1 MIYVPNLVQ
10 LIMKTITV
18 RFYKSESGNEPVREW
33 LKGLSKD
40 DKTIIGED
48 IKTVEFGWPLGMP
61 LVRKLDR
68 ALWEVRSNITNKEI
82 ARVFFTVKDDVMV
95 LLHGFK
101 KKTQKTPDNDLKIA
115 KERRDKV
122 LKG

>member
-1 MIYVPNLVQ
+1 MVQ

-33 LKGLSKD
+33 LKALSKE

-61 LVRKLDR
+61 LVRKLDK
-68 ALWEVRSNITNKEI
+68 ALWEVRSYITNREI
-82 ARVFFTVKDDVMV
+82 ARVFFTVTSDIMV

-101 KKTQKTPDNDLKIA
+101 KKTQKTPDNELKIA

-122 LKG
+122 LNG

>member
-1 MIYVPNLVQ
+1 
-10 LIMKTITV
+10 MKTITV

-68 ALWEVRSNITNKEI
+68 ALWEVRSDITNKEI
-82 ARVFFTVKDDVMV
+82 ARVLFTVKNDVMV
-95 LLHGFK
+95 LSFFVAVSSCFK
-101 KKTQKTPDNDLKIA
+101 RHIKLFCKSSKKTEKLK
-115 KERRDKV
+115 
-122 LKG
+122 

>member
-1 MIYVPNLVQ
+1 MN
-10 LIMKTITV
+10 
-18 RFYKSESGNEPVREW
+18 
-33 LKGLSKD
+33 
-40 DKTIIGED
+40 
-48 IKTVEFGWPLGMP
+48 
-61 LVRKLDR
+61 
-68 ALWEVRSNITNKEI
+68 ALHTLPHMGFILMLHLRRNVVNTL
-82 ARVFFTVKDDVMV
+82 TVKDDVMV